1 MVNVKGREIMTQ
13 AQLEAKVLAT
23 VWKAMTTINER
34 WVTADVLCQHVGT
47 LTPRFLKD
55 HGQMFNRTRVEWNEN
70 GRHVASREWLYPLNE
85 IKQMIQDGR
94 IKELKMER

>member
-1 MVNVKGREIMTQ
+1 M
-13 AQLEAKVLAT
+13 
-23 VWKAMTTINER
+23 WKAMTTINER

-55 HGQMFNRTRVEWNEN
+55 HGQMFTERTRVEWYEEDLN
-70 GRHVASREWLYPLNE
+70 GNVRHVVSREWLYPLNE

-94 IKELKMER
+94 IKELRMNK